1 MFEKQFSKAKNN
13 YFLKKLL
20 RNCAV
25 VLRSKIQDIIF
36 TKLSGG
42 TSRISISKLPSLLHL
57 PACPG
62 LSGFHVSR
70 YRKPYM
76 SVNKL
81 ALIRY
86 KTIDDCLRNRY
97 RKWTLEDLIEKVADV
112 LYDLEGITTGVSKR
126 TIQSDI
132 QVMRSD
138 KLGYNAPIIVTDRK
152 YYAYSEP
159 DYSITNAPVNK
170 ADVEKMKEIVGVL
183 KQFNG
188 FTYFDEMSDM
198 IARLENNLY
207 RSTHQG
213 RNCIQFENNR
223 LLKGLQHINPLYQAI
238 LNKRSLLVEY
248 KSFKAADSQQLIC
261 YPYLLKEYRN
271 RWFLMVRAK
280 KKKLLMT
287 LALDRIIEFQEL
299 LKEPFV
305 EDDKID
311 FDHYFDDLIGV
322 TKSEEQKAQR
332 VVLYIDNYNAPY
344 VLTKPLHHS
353 QQLLKEEEKGIIIRI
368 DVVVNFELEREI
380 LGFGECM
387 KVLAP
392 RILAAKIRKRLNKA
406 AEAYAGK
413 VDKVTG

>member
-1 MFEKQFSKAKNN
+1 
-13 YFLKKLL
+13 
-20 RNCAV
+20 
-25 VLRSKIQDIIF
+25 
-36 TKLSGG
+36 
-42 TSRISISKLPSLLHL
+42 
-57 PACPG
+57 
-62 LSGFHVSR
+62 
-70 YRKPYM
+70 M

-97 RKWTLEDLIEKVADV
+97 RKWSLEDLIEKVADV

-152 YYAYSEP
+152 FYAYSEP

-213 RNCIQFENNR
+213 RNYIQFENNR
-223 LLKGLQHINPLYQAI
+223 LVKGLQYINPLYQAI

-248 KSFKAADSQQLIC
+248 KSFKAADSQQFIC

-271 RWFLMVRAK
+271 RWFLVVRIK

-305 EDDKID
+305 EDDTID
-311 FDHYFDDLIGV
+311 FDHYYDDLIGV
-322 TKSEEQKAQR
+322 TKSEDQKAQR

-353 QQLLKEEEKGIIIRI
+353 QQLLKQEENGIIIRI

-392 RILAAKIRKRLNKA
+392 RTLATKIGKRFSKA
-406 AEAYAGK
+406 AEGYGAK
-413 VDKVTG
+413 EDKVTE